1 LLAGKPLQCADM
13 RVTVAPVRWRFEN
26 CLLDVDR
33 FELQRDRQLVS
44 LEPRAMRI
52 LPELINQRDRVVA
65 KSELLDSVWGDRF
78 VSESR

>member
-1 LLAGKPLQCADM
+1 MA
-13 RVTVAPVRWRFEN
+13 VRELPARR
-26 CLLDVDR
+26 DR